1 MGTRKELVK
10 IQKQL
15 QELQE
20 FVKGDFDKQNN
31 ELKELK
37 ENLSN
42 ISLKIKKISP
52 TLLDNGEQCVKVE
65 YEAPIINLYF
75 DEKGEIIYNPIFY
88 SINILNLV
96 SDEDFKKIS
105 KVLRNMPKTKK

>member
-10 IQKQL
+10 IQNQIK
-15 QELQE
+15 ELQD
-20 FVKGDFDKQNN
+20 FVKGDFDKQST

-65 YEAPIINLYF
+65 YEAPIVNLYF

-88 SINILNLV
+88 SINILNLIGN
-96 SDEDFKKIS
+96 EDFKKLS
-105 KVLRNMPKTKK
+105 KALQKMPKVKK